1 MRIGYKASGNSYW
14 VLWLRTCGIR
24 C

>member
-1 MRIGYKASGNSYW
+1 MRIGYKASGNGYR
-14 VLWLRTCGIR
+14 VLWLRTCGIT